1 MTGVPE
7 AFKLEVLRAM
17 PDPPQWV
24 TAKQVYNMMDRG
36 AFGTIKQAL
45 LELSRDGKIGKFGPM
60 MQPAFQRIDTAP
72 TVKLGKAIAA
82 YRKNLETWKAK

>member
-24 TAKQVYNMMDRG
+24 TVKQMYHRLDVG
-36 AFGTIKQAL
+36 AIGTIKQAM
-45 LELSRDGKIGKFGPM
+45 LELSRSGQVAKFGPIM
-60 MQPAFQRIDTAP
+60 SPAFQRIDTAP
-72 TVKLGKAIAA
+72 TVKLGKAIAT